1 MNQTAFLHVDFKQPK
16 ELEFNRARLRRAF
29 VQIGR
34 VYMRDARRLVIK
46 RGRSGP
52 GENPGYQT
60 GRLARSIGYYVPKK
74 TTRRPGLMV
83 KISPDQK
90 NGQGNRR
97 FPEGAPYYPAFL
109 YYGVRHSAYGM
120 DKKDKRQKKHHS
132 SGVRLAPRNNF
143 MADVIEQR
151 RHWTQELLSRE
162 LQRSLRPVKR
172 KHK

>member
-1 MNQTAFLHVDFKQPK
+1 MNQTAFLHVDFKQPE

-97 FPEGAPYYPAFL
+97 FPEGAPYY
-109 YYGVRHSAYGM
+109 
-120 DKKDKRQKKHHS
+120 
-132 SGVRLAPRNNF
+132 
-143 MADVIEQR
+143 
-151 RHWTQELLSRE
+151 
-162 LQRSLRPVKR
+162 
-172 KHK
+172 

>member
-83 KISPDQK
+83 KISPNQK

-97 FPEGAPYYPAFL
+97 FCITAFAIQ
-109 YYGVRHSAYGM
+109 RM
-120 DKKDKRQKKHHS
+120 EWTKRI
-132 SGVRLAPRNNF
+132 SGRRSTILRLSGWPR
-143 MADVIEQR
+143 VITL
-151 RHWTQELLSRE
+151 WLTLLSGGVTGR
-162 LQRSLRPVKR
+162 RNCCPVSCSVR
-172 KHK
+172 YVR